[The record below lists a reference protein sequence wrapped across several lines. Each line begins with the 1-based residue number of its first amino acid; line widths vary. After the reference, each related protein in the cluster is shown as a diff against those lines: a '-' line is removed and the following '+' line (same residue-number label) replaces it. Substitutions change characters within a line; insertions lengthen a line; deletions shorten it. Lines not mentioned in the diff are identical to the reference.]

1 MEQSQLFDDNPFEA
15 LMEDFDGEQRS
26 PEQPISLFSASQQPL
41 TTSEVELEA
50 IRAQQRALLQATS
63 IYLFNNLDAASREPF
78 RGEDFHGLVLDGQ

>member
-63 IYLFNNLDAASREPF
+63 TSSTTPGGVDIEYY
-78 RGEDFHGLVLDGQ
+78 